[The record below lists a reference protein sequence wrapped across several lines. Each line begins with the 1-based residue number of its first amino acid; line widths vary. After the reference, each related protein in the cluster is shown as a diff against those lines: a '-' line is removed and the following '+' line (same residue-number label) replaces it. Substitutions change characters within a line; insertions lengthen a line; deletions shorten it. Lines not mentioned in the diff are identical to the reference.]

1 MGYLS
6 VNVRSPM
13 IKKFLKNVFFRKHQT
28 ANTPP
33 VNSGF
38 ITTHNSHSKSDFE
51 VTELSYDEYV
61 EYAGPE
67 RRVTMAEVY
76 EERRRIQ

>member
-1 MGYLS
+1 
-6 VNVRSPM
+6 M
-13 IKKFLKNVFFRKHQT
+13 IKKFLKHVFFRNHQA

-33 VNSGF
+33 VNPEL
-38 ITTHNSHSKSDFE
+38 IITHNSHSKSDFE

-67 RRVTMAEVY
+67 RRMATAQVDED
-76 EERRRIQ
+76 RRRSY